1 VVDREERRIVIGT
14 PISFSITVN
23 KQILQNMKKLIII
36 VIIGITAAS
45 CKSTKHFDCDAYKT
59 HYKPIK
65 AEKHKHH
72 GICDAYN

>member
-36 VIIGITAAS
+36 IIIGITSAS
-45 CKSTKHFDCDAYKT
+45 CKSTKYVNCDAYKT
-59 HYKPIK
+59 HYKPVK
-65 AEKHKHH
+65 ADKHKHH
-72 GICDAYN
+72 KICDAYN